1 MTYHFVVEHI
11 SSLNT
16 VEHLAFLLITHTG
29 HHGDGLVQVSVEDG
43 LCGVDFLYSLTFEGF
58 DKLG

>member
-1 MTYHFVVEHI
+1 MTYHFVIEHI

-43 LCGVDFLYSLTFEGF
+43 LLSLIHI
-58 DKLG
+58 